1 MHRRSEAD
9 GEVLVGVGL
18 GLVEV
23 GLGLG
28 EVVVGVGVGVAVG
41 VVDAVAVGV
50 GVALGVVLA
59 VALAGALVVG
69 VAVGVGVAEL
79 TARAVSWAAH
89 GFVAAEAG
97 PAVPISKAPVRLAA
111 MTTKPDTM
119 PNAWAMTRRM
129 LMDNALATVLIPV
142 RVALAAMMSLS
153 TRVAFPASL
162 IRHLA
167 G

>member
-1 MHRRSEAD
+1 
-9 GEVLVGVGL
+9 VLVGVGL

-28 EVVVGVGVGVAVG
+28 EVVVGVGVGVAGG
-41 VVDAVAVGV
+41 VVDAVTVGV

-59 VALAGALVVG
+59 VALAGALTVG

-79 TARAVSWAAH
+79 TARAVSLAAH

-111 MTTKPDTM
+111 ITTRQDTM
-119 PNAWAMTRRM
+119 PNAWAMARRM
-129 LMDNALATVLIPV
+129 LMDNALATVVIPV

-162 IRHLA
+162 IRHLV